1 MVRRYRYGEKKMD
14 VKKEY
19 LDNRA
24 KELNHKTAKYGVTV
38 GYSNGRCYINLINK
52 AEHEQSFVVLQGL
65 YCGNKRECYDYLR
78 AMENVFTYLV

>member
-1 MVRRYRYGEKKMD
+1 MN

-38 GYSNGRCYINLINK
+38 GYSNGRCYIYLINK
-52 AEHEQSFVVLQGL
+52 AEYEQNFSVLQAL
-65 YCGNKRECYDYLR
+65 YCGHKKECYEYLR
-78 AMENVFTYLV
+78 AMENVFTYLM